1 MSKEEKVDKKRKEIF
16 KKTTQILNE
25 IGIPANLNGYRF
37 LREAILIIVL
47 DVTKLNSITKY
58 LYPTLATKF
67 SSTPSRVER
76 SIRHAIEVTWTRG
89 NIQNINEIFGYTVSY
104 IVGKPAN
111 SEFIAMVS
119 DKVRIELD
127 MF

>member
-37 LREAILIIVL
+37 LREAILIIFL

-58 LYPTLATKF
+58 LYPT
-67 SSTPSRVER
+67 
-76 SIRHAIEVTWTRG
+76 
-89 NIQNINEIFGYTVSY
+89 
-104 IVGKPAN
+104 
-111 SEFIAMVS
+111 
-119 DKVRIELD
+119 
-127 MF
+127 